1 MDIDALHS
9 ALLSITVVSEKVRS
23 TRQMLPAA
31 KEQTAELGKFLY
43 EVESDLQ
50 MAKATLAGELG
61 FTLCPRCWPPQ
72 LLATD
77 FDGRLHCPVCG
88 EVSYEQAA

>member
-23 TRQMLPAA
+23 ARELLPATDKIPA
-31 KEQTAELGKFLY
+31 GLDRFLY
-43 EVESDLQ
+43 EVERDLRIAQ
-50 MAKATLAGELG
+50 ATLAGELG
-61 FTLCPRCWPPQ
+61 FNLCPHCWPPE

-77 FDGRLHCPVCG
+77 LAGRTSCLACG
-88 EVSYEQAA
+88 RISYEEAA